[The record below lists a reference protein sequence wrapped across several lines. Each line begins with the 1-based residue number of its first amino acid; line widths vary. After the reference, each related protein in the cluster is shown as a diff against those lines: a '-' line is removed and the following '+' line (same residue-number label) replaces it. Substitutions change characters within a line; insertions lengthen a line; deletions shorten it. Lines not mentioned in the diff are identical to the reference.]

1 VLHFYLNNPRL
12 RAKPRTRSLST
23 VFDDADIDAA
33 VTGAIACK
41 FRSSGQTCVCANRI
55 YVQDGVYDEFS
66 KKLVEAVKKF
76 KVGNGADEGV

>member
-1 VLHFYLNNPRL
+1 MNIPRL
-12 RAKPRTRSLST
+12 RAKPRNRALST

>member
-1 VLHFYLNNPRL
+1 MLHFYLNNPRL
-12 RAKPRTRSLST
+12 RAKPRARSLST